1 MLHLLT
7 DVFRNSLLITGL
19 VIIMMLAIEYVNVGS
34 HGRWLSRLKSSGPGQ
49 VLLAS
54 LLGLVPG
61 CIGGFAAVSLYSHGI
76 LSFGALVAM
85 MICSSG
91 DEAFV
96 LLALIPREALILF
109 AVLFVTGMGT
119 GLLADRILP
128 RRPLPAGCGQ
138 EFEIHSDGH
147 GGACRPSLWKWS
159 SYRSLR
165 HAGRH
170 KWIVLAGILVF
181 VCAIGAGLLEHEH
194 GTGEAACGHT
204 CESHTH
210 PETPEAPP
218 AGTAESTPHL
228 HDASGPELHPA
239 SSGFNLL
246 NERWLNLL
254 FAGLA
259 LLVLLMTATA
269 SDHFIEE
276 HIWNH
281 VVRKHALP
289 IFLWTFGAL
298 AAIQFGL
305 QHLDIGHWIRANPA
319 FMVLLAALIG
329 IIPESGPHMIFITLF
344 AGGYIPF
351 PVLLASSI
359 SQDGH
364 TSLPLLAHSKRS
376 FLLAKAVNFLVA
388 LVLGLALL
396 PFFPVS

>member
-1 MLHLLT
+1 MLHLIT

-49 VLLAS
+49 ILLAS

-61 CIGGFAAVSLYSHGI
+61 CIGGFATVSLYSHGI
-76 LSFGALVAM
+76 LSFGALVAS

-96 LLALIPREALILF
+96 LLAMIPREALILF
-109 AVLFVTGMGT
+109 SVLFVTGMAA
-119 GLLADRILP
+119 GLLTDRIFP
-128 RRPLPAGCGQ
+128 RRDPSPGCGQ
-138 EFEIHSDGH
+138 EFEIHTDGH
-147 GGACRPSLWKWS
+147 GAVCRPSLWRWS

-165 HAGRH
+165 HAGKH
-170 KWIVLAGILVF
+170 KWMVLTGILVF
-181 VCAIGAGLLEHEH
+181 VCAIGTGLLEHEH
-194 GTGEAACGHT
+194 GSGEPAAGPL
-204 CESHTH
+204 CEVHTH
-210 PETPEAPP
+210 PATPGTLPGA
-218 AGTAESTPHL
+218 TAECAL
-228 HDASGPELHPA
+228 HRHDGAGPELHTA
-239 SSGFNLL
+239 ANGFNLL
-246 NERWLNLL
+246 NERWLNLI

-269 SDHFIEE
+269 GDHFVEE

-298 AAIQFGL
+298 AAIQIGL
-305 QHLDIGHWIRANPA
+305 LYLDVGHWIRANPA

-388 LVLGLALL
+388 LILGLILL
-396 PFFPVS
+396 PFFPTA